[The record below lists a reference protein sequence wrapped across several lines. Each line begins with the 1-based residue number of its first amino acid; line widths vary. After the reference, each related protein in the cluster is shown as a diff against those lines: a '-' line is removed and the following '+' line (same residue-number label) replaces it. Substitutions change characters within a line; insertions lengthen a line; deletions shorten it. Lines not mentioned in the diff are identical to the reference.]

1 MAQTSPTI
9 HCYGKC
15 CNWRG
20 RCLRYFD
27 LEPEEQKVDI
37 TTCTLDGGHPL
48 FVQVIPIIQVNQS
61 KRDEQRVQA

>member
-1 MAQTSPTI
+1 MSQTPPTI

-37 TTCTLDGGHPL
+37 ATCTLDGGHPL
-48 FVQVIPIIQVNQS
+48 FVRVISVVQPPE
-61 KRDEQRVQA
+61 RDR